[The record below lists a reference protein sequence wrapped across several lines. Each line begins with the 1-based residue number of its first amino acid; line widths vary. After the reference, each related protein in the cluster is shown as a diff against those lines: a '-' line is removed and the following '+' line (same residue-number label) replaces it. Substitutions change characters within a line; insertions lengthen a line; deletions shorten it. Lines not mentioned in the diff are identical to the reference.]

1 MDEDYIDIES
11 EEVDLHVQ
19 QELVGGVSVSVA
31 WQQPTGPGFKSL
43 ELMRG
48 KAEKDFYENV
58 ALPSFAAIRSAR
70 VKGIDQYK
78 LELEVENGLSS
89 ETEKMW
95 YYIQVPHRKDGHK
108 GRLTYNEVF
117 GGKGKDGIVH
127 EGADVIGWGS
137 VDAAPEASE
146 GNEVAHASCRSK
158 SRRPQR

>member
-19 QELVGGVSVSVA
+19 QELVEGVSVSVA

-43 ELMRG
+43 ELMRS

-58 ALPSFAAIRSAR
+58 ALPAFAAIRSAR

-117 GGKGKDGIVH
+117 GGQGQ
-127 EGADVIGWGS
+127 GWNCARRCRRHRLGQRQR
-137 VDAAPEASE
+137 EASE